1 MMKKR
6 WFRWVL
12 IPALIVIIFLAAY
25 PISLIGKPDVR
36 AQAAVLLD
44 LRTGKVLMD
53 VNGEKPLPSASM
65 AKLMTE
71 LLVLEDVA
79 AGKVNWS
86 DEVTISRYAST
97 VGGVNLSLRHGEL
110 MTVSELFQSMVIYS
124 ANDAAVALAEHLSG
138 SEAVFVQRM
147 NEKAQEIGLSSGT
160 YFANASGAGRQELGL
175 NHPANIQGDTRMTA
189 SDTAKLASYLISTHP
204 EILSTSRLTQMELK
218 GKGLYLSNTNWMLSS
233 LDGPYSYS
241 GTDGLKTGYTA
252 DAGYCFTGTAEKKGK
267 RLIAVIMGASSR
279 EERFEETRKLFDYGF
294 DSEPSLK
301 DRLLSWTNL
310 DSESSE
316 L

>member
-1 MMKKR
+1 MKKR
-6 WFRWVL
+6 WLRWVL
-12 IPALIVIIFLAAY
+12 IPALIAIIYLAAE
-25 PISLIGKPDVR
+25 PITLIGKPDVR
-36 AQAAVLLD
+36 AEAAVLMD
-44 LRTGKVLMD
+44 LRTGKLLMD
-53 VNGEKPLPSASM
+53 VNGNEALPSASM

-79 AGKVNWS
+79 SGKLNWS

-147 NEKAQEIGLSSGT
+147 NEKAAKIGLSSAT
-160 YFANASGAGRQELGL
+160 HFANASGAGEQELGL
-175 NHPANIQGDTRMTA
+175 NHPANIHGDTRMTA
-189 SDTAKLASYLISTHP
+189 GDTAKLASYLISTHP
-204 EILSTSRLTQMELK
+204 EILSTSSLTQMELK

-241 GTDGLKTGYTA
+241 GADGLKTGYTA
-252 DAGYCFTGTAEKKGK
+252 EAGYCFTGTAEKNGT
-267 RLIAVIMGASSR
+267 RLIAVVMGASSR
-279 EERFEETRKLFDYGF
+279 EERFKETRKLFDYGF
-294 DSEPSLK
+294 DFEPSLK
-301 DRLLSWTNL
+301 DRLLSWTYL
-310 DSESSE
+310 APGLSA